1 MTYRWLRGKYASAR
15 SHFRTR
21 RIIAFRHTLF
31 WHVGDASAVGNSAQR
46 HKPKCYGLTKEWLFE
61 QESFHEDE
69 CPDDDLWPCGNA
81 FRPEAGSAM
90 LFGGKVTHAG
100 LEITSGRRVVFVAS
114 FSPLGGRQQRAEE
127 AARSRDI
134 YGDLT

>member
-1 MTYRWLRGKYASAR
+1 MAGELEWSEGEPAINVYTAGGRFGAHKDHQALTVLIPLTAPDEFAGGGTGFWTAEQRGHRVEGPSVV
-15 SHFRTR
+15 
-21 RIIAFRHTLF
+21 L
-31 WHVGDASAVGNSAQR
+31 
-46 HKPKCYGLTKEWLFE
+46 
-61 QESFHEDE
+61 
-69 CPDDDLWPCGNA
+69 
-81 FRPEAGSAM
+81 RPEAGSAM

-127 AARSRDI
+127 AAQSRDL

>member
-1 MTYRWLRGKYASAR
+1 MLIPLTAPDEFAGGGTGFWTAEQRG
-15 SHFRTR
+15 H
-21 RIIAFRHTLF
+21 
-31 WHVGDASAVGNSAQR
+31 HVEGPSVV
-46 HKPKCYGLTKEWLFE
+46 L
-61 QESFHEDE
+61 
-69 CPDDDLWPCGNA
+69 
-81 FRPEAGSAM
+81 RPEAGSAM

-127 AARSRDI
+127 AAQSRDL